1 MPGTVPLPTVPRP
14 LLSKVDHGV
23 VHGDKRGSR
32 RGASFFLLCASKDF
46 HGGDRRKSG
55 ADFTTKSGESVTAF
69 RIREA
74 YRTTAVTQ
82 FPLCILPVTE
92 LNVLSPLS
100 SLAISF
106 PHATYSM
113 FVPHSAASLPRS
125 HPVPH
130 LPSRAPLTTSI
141 KYANTVSN
149 AEWGTML
156 AKSKADL
163 RFARPSYR
171 QHTCAPG
178 IINEQ
183 ANQAGVTEGRK
194 SVTVNA
200 THCCKFSRVACA
212 RAPYFMRRPV
222 FLLVVYTGAP
232 VCRESGNMA
241 YLKGRIMSQY
251 KHKR

>member
-1 MPGTVPLPTVPRP
+1 MPGTVPPPTVPRP

-32 RGASFFLLCASKDF
+32 RDASFFPLCASKDF

-55 ADFTTKSGESVTAF
+55 ADSTTK
-69 RIREA
+69 
-74 YRTTAVTQ
+74 
-82 FPLCILPVTE
+82 
-92 LNVLSPLS
+92 
-100 SLAISF
+100 
-106 PHATYSM
+106 
-113 FVPHSAASLPRS
+113 SAASLPRS

-178 IINEQ
+178 IVNER
-183 ANQAGVTEGRK
+183 ANHAGVTGGRK

-222 FLLVVYTGAP
+222 FVLGHLYVARAATWH
-232 VCRESGNMA
+232 
-241 YLKGRIMSQY
+241 I
-251 KHKR
+251 